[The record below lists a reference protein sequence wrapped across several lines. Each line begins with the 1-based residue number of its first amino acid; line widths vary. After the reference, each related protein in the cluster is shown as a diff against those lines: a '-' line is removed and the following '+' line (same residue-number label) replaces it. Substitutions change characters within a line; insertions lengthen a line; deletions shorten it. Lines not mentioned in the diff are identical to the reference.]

1 MDVYQAPKRSIILIK
16 IFISTAILTTLF
28 ALADMTKMLSVMM
41 DINPLV
47 LLFSVFL
54 CFSQMIL
61 AGVRWHIVG
70 IRTGDFFN
78 FFTTMKINA
87 AAMFSNQILPT
98 SIGGDLVKTALAR
111 QGGLALGRAIR
122 TVLLDRITGLISLI
136 FLIAATCFFAEN
148 YVPKD
153 WGLNGSQFIIMAI
166 LIVLLFTLYNG
177 VKIAKLCQKSK
188 YLKWSIKFLN
198 DAGALFRS
206 GWTAVYTVS
215 ISIIIHSMGALC
227 VWVLAL
233 ELGLNINYIIVLAF
247 LPIISLAQLIPISIA
262 GWGVR
267 EGAVVSLF
275 TLMGLDPSI
284 SLVVSLLWGSSIVLS
299 AVLSG
304 LLWCF
309 MRSGNE
315 NLRDI
320 RTSEFYN

>member
-1 MDVYQAPKRSIILIK
+1 
-16 IFISTAILTTLF
+16 
-28 ALADMTKMLSVMM
+28 
-41 DINPLV
+41 
-47 LLFSVFL
+47 
-54 CFSQMIL
+54 
-61 AGVRWHIVG
+61 
-70 IRTGDFFN
+70 
-78 FFTTMKINA
+78 
-87 AAMFSNQILPT
+87 
-98 SIGGDLVKTALAR
+98 
-111 QGGLALGRAIR
+111 
-122 TVLLDRITGLISLI
+122 
-136 FLIAATCFFAEN
+136 
-148 YVPKD
+148 
-153 WGLNGSQFIIMAI
+153 MAI